1 MRDHDSAGKAP
12 ARIAANAGNFDSAFK
27 SAAPTRSPR
36 ATSTTTTGHMPIGPS
51 CCVADVTP
59 NGARVFTNTQ
69 DAYGTR
75 QSVKTALDVGDGR
88 EDARR

>member
-1 MRDHDSAGKAP
+1 
-12 ARIAANAGNFDSAFK
+12 
-27 SAAPTRSPR
+27 
-36 ATSTTTTGHMPIGPS
+36 MPIGPS

-75 QSVKTALDVGDGR
+75 QNIKDV
-88 EDARR
+88 ARRRDGLEVAAR